1 MALSPRPEPG
11 LPAPPWEAF
20 HDELETLAR
29 GLAAAG
35 DETGAARLRAANA
48 AWWERQREWAA
59 AVAERMRVHHE
70 INNALVGVSG
80 NAQLLMMGP
89 AGQDPRG
96 RERLEVILRESGR
109 IVHAARVLGEL
120 RAQLRAGDEDADRGV
135 RRDGEG
141 GGRHGGPRG

>member
-1 MALSPRPEPG
+1 MALSPQPEPG

-48 AWWERQREWAA
+48 AWWERQREWAE
-59 AVAERMRVHHE
+59 AVAQRMRVHHD

-120 RAQLRAGDEDADRGV
+120 RAHLRADDERAHDDGD
-135 RRDGEG
+135 G